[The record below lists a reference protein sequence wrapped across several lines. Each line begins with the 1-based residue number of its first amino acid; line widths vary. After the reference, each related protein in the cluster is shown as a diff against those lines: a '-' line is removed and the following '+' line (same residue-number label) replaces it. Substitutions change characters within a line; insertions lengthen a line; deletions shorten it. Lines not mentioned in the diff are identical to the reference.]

1 MIRLYHRW
9 SSMAA
14 QQIRLALHYK
24 SITFD
29 SIPLAQSD
37 DNIWFELGIA
47 RADMALQ
54 IPGQPIHTDA
64 LTTLRNLD
72 NWLVGTTPIFNS
84 LIDDAAW
91 QALLAWHD
99 SVHHLRERL
108 YAPVLPAFSDIGAH
122 ENDMASYKADVLH
135 RYGMSVEAL
144 SNDRYDG
151 FIQLAAQSHLN
162 QLGQHLA
169 RQRFY
174 LNSTFSAC
182 DILIACDL
190 FPLQLLDGVTMPLD
204 LMYYIQRVES
214 ACNTSLRAGLITQ
227 H

>member
-14 QQIRLALHYK
+14 QQIRLALSYK
-24 SITFD
+24 TIAFD
-29 SIPLAQSD
+29 SIALAQND
-37 DNIWFELGIA
+37 DDIWFELGVA
-47 RADMALQ
+47 RADVALH

-64 LTTLRNLD
+64 MAILRNLD
-72 NWLVGTTPIFNS
+72 DWLGGPPLFNG
-84 LIDDAAW
+84 LVDDAAW

-99 SVHHLRERL
+99 SVLHLRDRL
-108 YAPVLPAFSDIGAH
+108 YAPVLPAFSDIGGNEH
-122 ENDMASYKADVLH
+122 DMAAYKAAVLH

-151 FIQLAAQSHLN
+151 FLQLAAQAHLS

-169 RQRFY
+169 KQRFY
-174 LNSTFSAC
+174 LNNTLSAC
-182 DILIACDL
+182 DIVIACDL

-214 ACNTSLRAGLITQ
+214 ACNASLRAGLITQ